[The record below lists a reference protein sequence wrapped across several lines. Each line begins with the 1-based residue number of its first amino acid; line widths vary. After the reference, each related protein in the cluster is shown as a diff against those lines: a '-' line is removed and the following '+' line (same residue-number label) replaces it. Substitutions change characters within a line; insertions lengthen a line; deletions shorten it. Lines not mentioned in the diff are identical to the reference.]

1 MITRTT
7 SLSILA
13 LAVAGTAAMTPQSGS
28 SGGGGGGG
36 GSSSERPKIHI
47 VTPGFENPRDAVIAD
62 VLVDRIEYADGVRIG
77 ANQFVYPGQI
87 LNFLYTGPL
96 ERLRVMN
103 GPQATVGAP
112 GVSYIE
118 AQDGNPAS
126 ISVQDRNLFCG
137 KVEQALG
144 NNNVNNRVHLAAQ
157 SGYSFIVGLESRFWG
172 RHFSLDNRPEL
183 FIFEEQGNSVMTIQ
197 PLDDDLQPIGTAVE
211 VRAVDIASIQ
221 PEKVWVGRF
230 NNAGQPQ
237 SGTYELKMFS
247 VDLTR
252 LGVTHLKYF
261 ALTTQISGGGEASAD
276 FKIIAVDTSPAPAA
290 QTMTFD

>member
-1 MITRTT
+1 MTSRATT
-7 SLSILA
+7 FSVLA
-13 LAVAGTAAMTPQSGS
+13 LAVAGAAAMAPQNGN
-28 SGGGGGGG
+28 GGGG
-36 GSSSERPKIHI
+36 GSNTARAKIH
-47 VTPGFENPRDAVIAD
+47 VTTPGFANPRDAVGAD
-62 VLVDRIEYADGVRIG
+62 VLVERIEYPDGVVVNS
-77 ANQFVYPGQI
+77 NQFVYPGQI
-87 LNFLYTGPL
+87 LNFLYTGPT

-118 AQDGNPAS
+118 AQDGNPAT
-126 ISVQDRNLFCG
+126 ISVQDRTLFCG

-144 NNNVNNRVHLAAQ
+144 NNNVNNRVHLATQ
-157 SGYSFIVGLESRFWG
+157 SGYSFIVGLETRIWDS
-172 RHFSLDNRPEL
+172 HFSLDNRHEL

-230 NNAGQPQ
+230 TNAGQPQ
-237 SGTYELKMFS
+237 NGTYEAKMFS
-247 VDLTR
+247 IDLTR
-252 LGVTHLKYF
+252 LGVSHLKYF